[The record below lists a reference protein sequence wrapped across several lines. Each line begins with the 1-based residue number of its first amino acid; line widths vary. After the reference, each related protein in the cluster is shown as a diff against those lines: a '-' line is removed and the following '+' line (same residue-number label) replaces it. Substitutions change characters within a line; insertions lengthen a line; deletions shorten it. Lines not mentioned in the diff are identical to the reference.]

1 MVDDPPSI
9 HNRPWS
15 LRKGPRMMGFMG
27 DDMAIVEVN
36 LPGRAYSINIGA
48 GMIAR
53 LGSALRDR
61 SAARLATI
69 ITDSNVGPLYGQGL
83 ADSLVAAGFEVATL
97 TVPAGEPSKSLQQAE
112 SLYDRLAD
120 RHAGRDDPIIALG
133 GGVVGDLAGFVAATW
148 MRGVPLVQCPTT
160 LEADVDASVGG
171 KTAVNHP
178 SGKNLIGVFHQP
190 ILVWIDVDCL
200 RTLSDRDYRA
210 ALAESVKHGL
220 ISGEAFFG
228 WHEDH
233 VEAIM
238 QREPEILGEL
248 IRRNCQI
255 KADVVIEDERENETR
270 TVGRAALNLGH
281 TIGHAVEAQSGYSL
295 RHGEAV
301 SLGIVAALDLAVRHV
316 GFPDADRQRAE
327 ALLAAL
333 GLPVRSATAL
343 DVPDLMRRMAV
354 DKKNRRQTLRFVLP
368 QQIGALQW
376 QKDPGAD
383 SLRQAIDRIT
393 AR

>member
-1 MVDDPPSI
+1 
-9 HNRPWS
+9 
-15 LRKGPRMMGFMG
+15 MMGSMG
-27 DDMAIVEVN
+27 DDMATVEVN
-36 LPGRAYSINIGA
+36 LPGRAYSINIGT
-48 GMIAR
+48 GTIAR
-53 LGSALRDR
+53 LGLSLRER
-61 SAARLATI
+61 CAARLATI
-69 ITDSNVGPLYGQGL
+69 ITDSNVGPLYAQGL

-97 TVPAGEPSKSLQQAE
+97 AVPAGESSKSLRQAE
-112 SLYDRLAD
+112 SLYDRLAN
-120 RHAGRDDPIIALG
+120 RNAGRDDPVIALG

-160 LEADVDASVGG
+160 LEADIDASVGG

-178 SGKNLIGVFHQP
+178 GGKNLIGVFHQP
-190 ILVWIDVDCL
+190 ILVWIDIDCL
-200 RTLSDRDYRA
+200 RTLSDRDFSA

-220 ISGEAFFG
+220 ISGEAFFR

-233 VEAIM
+233 AEAIL
-238 QREPEILGEL
+238 QREPETVGEL

-255 KADVVIEDERENETR
+255 KASVVIEDERENETR

-301 SLGIVAALDLAVRHV
+301 SLGIVAALDLAVRHA

-327 ALLAAL
+327 ALLGAL
-333 GLPVRSATAL
+333 GLPVRSPTAL
-343 DVPDLMRRMAV
+343 DVSDLLQRMAV

-368 QQIGALQW
+368 QRIGT
-376 QKDPGAD
+376 
-383 SLRQAIDRIT
+383 LRWFDEPEEGSIGLAIDRIAT
-393 AR
+393 S

>member
-1 MVDDPPSI
+1 
-9 HNRPWS
+9 
-15 LRKGPRMMGFMG
+15 MMGPMG
-27 DDMAIVEVN
+27 DDMTIVEVN
-36 LPGRAYSINIGA
+36 LPGRAYSIHIGA
-48 GMIAR
+48 GTIAR
-53 LGSALRDR
+53 LGPALRDR

-69 ITDSNVGPLYGQGL
+69 ISDANVGPLYGQAL
-83 ADSLVAAGFEVATL
+83 ADSLDAAGFDVATL
-97 TVPAGEPSKSLQQAE
+97 TVPAGESSKSLQQAE

-120 RHAGRDDPIIALG
+120 RQAGRDDPIIALG

-171 KTAVNHP
+171 KTAVNHI

-190 ILVWIDVDCL
+190 ALVWIDVDCL

-228 WHEDH
+228 WQEDH
-233 VEAIM
+233 AEAILR
-238 QREPEILGEL
+238 REPEVLGEM
-248 IRRNCQI
+248 IRWNCQI
-255 KADVVIEDERENETR
+255 KSDVVIEDERESETR

-281 TIGHAVEAQSGYSL
+281 TIGHAVEAQCGYSL

-301 SLGIVAALDLAVRHV
+301 SLGIVAALDLAVRHA
-316 GFPDADRQRAE
+316 GFPEADRQRAE
-327 ALLAAL
+327 ALLSAS
-333 GLPVRSATAL
+333 GLPVRSPTAL
-343 DVPDLMRRMAV
+343 DVPDLLRRIST

-368 QQIGALQW
+368 ERIGALRW
-376 QKDPGAD
+376 QENPDT
-383 SLRQAIDRIT
+383 SRLRQAIDRIT